1 MNIYKLIEGFN
12 QASEEH
18 NLNADDLVAHYLSLR
33 DAISEERQ
41 EFEAKESAVK
51 DVFKVIED
59 RLRDIAD
66 AAGLKSLPTT
76 SGTAYRT
83 TETHVNV
90 SKENWGKFV
99 DYVRDNDAF
108 ELIQK
113 RVSKL
118 AVLELLEHN
127 SKLAPEDIGLT
138 VTSFPVINVRRS

>member
-1 MNIYKLIEGFN
+1 MNTDDLLEKFN
-12 QASEEH
+12 QAFAEH
-18 NLNADDLVAHYLSLR
+18 NLNADELVAHYLSLR
-33 DAISEERQ
+33 DSFTEERQ
-41 EFEAKESAVK
+41 VLEMLESRVK
-51 DVFKVIED
+51 AAYKVIED

-118 AVLELLEHN
+118 AVMELLEHN
-127 SKLAPEDIGLT
+127 RKLAPEDIGLT